1 MKHQMWTF
9 SFRTRYVR
17 AGCGIRSWVRAVSV
31 LILVFGLSGA
41 SCSSGSSADPAP
53 QGVKKVWKGNVVSIT
68 DGDTFDVLNG
78 REKTRIRLEGID
90 CPEKKQPFGQRARQA
105 LSELC
110 FRQRVRVEE
119 TGRDRNRRVIARVYL
134 EDGRCINHE
143 MLRQGMAWHFTR
155 YSDDPEYA
163 ALERRARRLRQG
175 LWADTNP
182 VAPWEWRTRK
192 RKAQ

>member
-31 LILVFGLSGA
+31 LILVFGLSDA

-163 ALERRARRLRQG
+163 ALERRARILRQG

>member
-1 MKHQMWTF
+1 MKHMEWTF
-9 SFRTRYVR
+9 PLRTRNVR
-17 AGCGIRSWVRAVSV
+17 AGCRIRSLVRAVSF

-41 SCSSGSSADPAP
+41 SCSSGSSADLVP
-53 QGVKKVWKGNVVSIT
+53 QNVKKVWKGKVVSIT

-90 CPEKKQPFGQRARQA
+90 CPEKKQPFGQRARQS

-110 FRQRVRVEE
+110 FRQSVRVEE

-155 YSDDPEYA
+155 YSEDPEYA
-163 ALERRARRLRQG
+163 ALERRARSLRTG
-175 LWADTNP
+175 LWADPHP
-182 VAPWEWRTRK
+182 VAPWDWRTRK
-192 RKAQ
+192 RKAK